1 MGVTYPLHEGAAFR
15 SGARRRKLAR
25 MRMSAVKWSE
35 LVSAWEASGQS
46 ARSYAD
52 EHGVSEG
59 SLRWW
64 KGELA
69 RRNRREPT
77 RRSPGPG
84 RHRAH
89 VALAKV
95 LREGEE
101 APSSTEPITPP
112 VVIAIG
118 PARILV
124 EHDFDARL
132 LRAIVHALVEQP

>member
-1 MGVTYPLHEGAAFR
+1 
-15 SGARRRKLAR
+15 
-25 MRMSAVKWSE
+25 MRMSAGKWSE

-46 ARSYAD
+46 GRSFAD
-52 EHGVSEG
+52 QHGVAEG

-69 RRNRREPT
+69 RRNRREPA

-84 RHRAH
+84 RNRAG

-95 LREGEE
+95 VREGEE
-101 APSSTEPITPP
+101 VPSSAEPVTSP

-124 EHDFDARL
+124 QHDFDARL
-132 LRAIVHALVEQP
+132 LRAIVHALGGQP

>member
-1 MGVTYPLHEGAAFR
+1 
-15 SGARRRKLAR
+15 
-25 MRMSAVKWSE
+25 MRMSAAKWSE
-35 LVSAWEASGQS
+35 LVSAWGGSGQS
-46 ARSYAD
+46 AGVFA
-52 EHGVSEG
+52 EQQGVSEA

-69 RRNRREPT
+69 RRNRREPP

-84 RHRAH
+84 RNRAH

-95 LREGEE
+95 VREGEP
-101 APSSTEPITPP
+101 APSSLEPMTSP

-132 LRAIVHALVEQP
+132 LRAIVHALGEQP

>member
-1 MGVTYPLHEGAAFR
+1 
-15 SGARRRKLAR
+15 
-25 MRMSAVKWSE
+25 MSAGKWSE

-46 ARSYAD
+46 ARSFA
-52 EHGVSEG
+52 ERQGVSEA

-69 RRNRREPT
+69 RRSRREPP

-84 RHRAH
+84 RRRAH

-95 LREGEE
+95 VREGEE
-101 APSSTEPITPP
+101 APSSAAITPA
-112 VVIAIG
+112 VVITIG

-124 EHDFDARL
+124 EHDFDAPL
-132 LRAIVHALVEQP
+132 LRAIVRALGEQP

>member
-1 MGVTYPLHEGAAFR
+1 
-15 SGARRRKLAR
+15 
-25 MRMSAVKWSE
+25 MSAGKWSE

-46 ARSYAD
+46 ARSFAD
-52 EHGVSEG
+52 QRGVSEA

-69 RRNRREPT
+69 RRNRREPA

-95 LREGEE
+95 VREGKE
-101 APSSTEPITPP
+101 APSSTVAIPP
-112 VVIAIG
+112 SVVIAIG

-132 LRAIVHALVEQP
+132 LRAIVRALGEQP

>member
-1 MGVTYPLHEGAAFR
+1 
-15 SGARRRKLAR
+15 
-25 MRMSAVKWSE
+25 MSAAKWSE

-46 ARSYAD
+46 APAFS
-52 EHGVSEG
+52 EQHGLSEA

-69 RRNRREPT
+69 RRNRREPA

-84 RHRAH
+84 RNRDR

-95 LREGEE
+95 VREGEQ
-101 APSSTEPITPP
+101 APSSTERITAP

-132 LRAIVHALVEQP
+132 LRAIVHALGEQP

>member
-1 MGVTYPLHEGAAFR
+1 
-15 SGARRRKLAR
+15 
-25 MRMSAVKWSE
+25 MRMSAGKWAE
-35 LVSAWEASGQS
+35 LVSAWETSDQP
-46 ARSYAD
+46 ARSFA
-52 EHGVSEG
+52 EQHGVAEA

-69 RRNRREPT
+69 RRSRREPA

-84 RHRAH
+84 RNRDH

-95 LREGEE
+95 VREGEQV
-101 APSSTEPITPP
+101 PRSTERVAAS

-118 PARILV
+118 SARIVV

-132 LRAIVHALVEQP
+132 LRAVVHALGEQP

>member
-1 MGVTYPLHEGAAFR
+1 
-15 SGARRRKLAR
+15 
-25 MRMSAVKWSE
+25 MSAGKWSE
-35 LVSAWEASGQS
+35 LVSGWEASGQS
-46 ARSYAD
+46 AGAFAD
-52 EHGVSEG
+52 QHGVAEA

-69 RRNRREPT
+69 RRSRREPA

-84 RHRAH
+84 RNRVE

-95 LREGEE
+95 VREGEE
-101 APSSTEPITPP
+101 APPSTERVTAP

-132 LRAIVHALVEQP
+132 LRAIVRALDEQP

>member
-1 MGVTYPLHEGAAFR
+1 
-15 SGARRRKLAR
+15 
-25 MRMSAVKWSE
+25 MRMSAAKWSE
-35 LVSAWEASGQS
+35 LVSAWEASGQT
-46 ARSYAD
+46 ARSFA
-52 EHGVSEG
+52 EQHGVSEA

-69 RRNRREPT
+69 RRNRREPP

-84 RHRAH
+84 RAH

-95 LREGEE
+95 VREGEE
-101 APSSTEPITPP
+101 APSSTEPVRPR

-132 LRAIVHALVEQP
+132 LRAIVHAL

>member
-1 MGVTYPLHEGAAFR
+1 
-15 SGARRRKLAR
+15 
-25 MRMSAVKWSE
+25 MSAGKWSE
-35 LVSAWEASGQS
+35 LVSAWEASGQT
-46 ARSYAD
+46 ARSFA
-52 EHGVSEG
+52 EQHGVSEA

-69 RRNRREPT
+69 RRNRREPS

-84 RHRAH
+84 RNRAH
-89 VALAKV
+89 VVLAKV
-95 LREGEE
+95 VREGEE
-101 APSSTEPITPP
+101 VPSSTEPISPP

-132 LRAIVHALVEQP
+132 LRAIVHALGEQP

>member
-1 MGVTYPLHEGAAFR
+1 
-15 SGARRRKLAR
+15 
-25 MRMSAVKWSE
+25 MSAGKWSE
-35 LVSAWEASGQS
+35 VVSAWEASGQS
-46 ARSYAD
+46 ARLFA
-52 EHGVSEG
+52 EQQGVSEG

-69 RRNRREPT
+69 RRNRREPA

-84 RHRAH
+84 RGRGH

-95 LREGEE
+95 VREGEE
-101 APSSTEPITPP
+101 APSPMAITPP

-124 EHDFDARL
+124 EHDFDPRL

>member
-1 MGVTYPLHEGAAFR
+1 
-15 SGARRRKLAR
+15 
-25 MRMSAVKWSE
+25 MRLSAGKWSE

-46 ARSYAD
+46 ARAFAD
-52 EHGVSEG
+52 QHRVAEA

-69 RRNRREPT
+69 RRSRREPA

-84 RHRAH
+84 RNRVD

-95 LREGEE
+95 VREGEQ
-101 APSSTEPITPP
+101 APSSTEPVKAP

-124 EHDFDARL
+124 QHDFDARL
-132 LRAIVHALVEQP
+132 LRAIVHALGEQP

>member
-1 MGVTYPLHEGAAFR
+1 
-15 SGARRRKLAR
+15 
-25 MRMSAVKWSE
+25 MRMSAAKWSE
-35 LVSAWEASGQS
+35 LVSAWGGSGQS
-46 ARSYAD
+46 AGVFA
-52 EHGVSEG
+52 EQQGVSEA

-69 RRNRREPT
+69 RRNRREPP

-84 RHRAH
+84 RNRAH
-89 VALAKV
+89 VALVKV
-95 LREGEE
+95 VREGEL
-101 APSSTEPITPP
+101 APSSSEPMTSP

-132 LRAIVHALVEQP
+132 LRAVVHALGAQP

>member
-1 MGVTYPLHEGAAFR
+1 
-15 SGARRRKLAR
+15 
-25 MRMSAVKWSE
+25 MSAGKWSE

-46 ARSYAD
+46 ARSFA
-52 EHGVSEG
+52 EQQGVSEG

-69 RRNRREPT
+69 RRHRREPA

-84 RHRAH
+84 RHRAQI
-89 VALAKV
+89 ALAKV
-95 LREGEE
+95 VREGEE
-101 APSSTEPITPP
+101 APSSTEPITGP
-112 VVIAIG
+112 VIIAIG

-132 LRAIVHALVEQP
+132 LRAIVLALGEQP

>member
-1 MGVTYPLHEGAAFR
+1 
-15 SGARRRKLAR
+15 
-25 MRMSAVKWSE
+25 MRMSAGKWAE
-35 LVSAWEASGQS
+35 VVRAWEGSGQS
-46 ARSYAD
+46 ARVFAD
-52 EHGVSEG
+52 QHGVSEA

-69 RRNRREPT
+69 RRNRREPA

-84 RHRAH
+84 RNRDG

-95 LREGEE
+95 IREGEE
-101 APSSTEPITPP
+101 APSSTEPVPAP

-124 EHDFDARL
+124 QQDFDARL
-132 LRAIVHALVEQP
+132 LRAIVHALREQA

>member
-1 MGVTYPLHEGAAFR
+1 MRTSAA
-15 SGARRRKLAR
+15 
-25 MRMSAVKWSE
+25 KWSE

-46 ARSYAD
+46 GGLFA
-52 EHGVSEG
+52 EQHGVSEG

-69 RRNRREPT
+69 RRNRREPA

-84 RHRAH
+84 RNR
-89 VALAKV
+89 VDIALAKV
-95 LREGEE
+95 VREGEQ
-101 APSSTEPITPP
+101 APSAREPMTAP

-124 EHDFDARL
+124 EHNFDAGL
-132 LRAIVHALVEQP
+132 LRAIVHALREQP

>member
-1 MGVTYPLHEGAAFR
+1 
-15 SGARRRKLAR
+15 
-25 MRMSAVKWSE
+25 MRMSAAKWSE

-46 ARSYAD
+46 ARLFA
-52 EHGVSEG
+52 EEQGVSEA

-69 RRNRREPT
+69 RRSRNEPP

-84 RHRAH
+84 RNRAD

-95 LREGEE
+95 VREGEKVR
-101 APSSTEPITPP
+101 SLEPVTAP
-112 VVIAIG
+112 VVIAVG

-124 EHDFDARL
+124 EHDFDAQL
-132 LRAIVHALVEQP
+132 LRAIVHALGERP

>member
-1 MGVTYPLHEGAAFR
+1 MRLSAA
-15 SGARRRKLAR
+15 
-25 MRMSAVKWSE
+25 KWSE
-35 LVSAWEASGQS
+35 LVSAWGASGQS
-46 ARSYAD
+46 AGSFAERQ
-52 EHGVSEG
+52 GVSEA

-69 RRNRREPT
+69 RRNRREPP

-84 RHRAH
+84 RNRAH

-95 LREGEE
+95 VREGEQ
-101 APSSTEPITPP
+101 APSSTEPTPP

-132 LRAIVHALVEQP
+132 LRAIVHALGERP

>member
-1 MGVTYPLHEGAAFR
+1 
-15 SGARRRKLAR
+15 

-35 LVSAWEASGQS
+35 LVSAWGSSGQS
-46 ARSYAD
+46 ARSFAD
-52 EHGVSEG
+52 QHGVSEA

-64 KGELA
+64 KGELG
-69 RRNRREPT
+69 RRNRREPP

-84 RHRAH
+84 RSRAR

-95 LREGEE
+95 VREGQE

-112 VVIAIG
+112 LVIAIG

-132 LRAIVHALVEQP
+132 LRAIVHALGEQP